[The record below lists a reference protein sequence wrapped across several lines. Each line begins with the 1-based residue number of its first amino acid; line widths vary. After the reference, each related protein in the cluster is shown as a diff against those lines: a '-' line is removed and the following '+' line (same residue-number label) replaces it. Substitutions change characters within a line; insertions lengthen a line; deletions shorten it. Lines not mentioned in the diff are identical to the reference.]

1 MEKEKVS
8 LNQKIERIT
17 FALFLFLLIHSAA
30 PSSIFE
36 TWVDKHRS
44 GSTLRKPQMLVLGAV
59 EGLTSVAHCQSSLK
73 IPIYIKGKEIQV
85 EVAKTPEERTH
96 GLMGRKHLG
105 KDEGML
111 FVFEREDYH
120 GFWMKD
126 TQISLS
132 IAFVDKGG
140 QIIGIED
147 MKPLTLET
155 HTPSQPIL
163 YALEMKKGWFSA
175 NAIKAGDVVKFS
187 K

>member
-1 MEKEKVS
+1 MKKEKVS
-8 LNQKIERIT
+8 LDQRIERIT
-17 FALFLFLLIHSAA
+17 FVLFLLTHLTA

-36 TWVDKHRS
+36 TWAEKRCS
-44 GSTLRKPQMLVLGAV
+44 GSTLSKPQMLVLSAV
-59 EGLTSVAHCQSSLK
+59 EGLTSVVHSQNPLK
-73 IPIYIKGKEIQV
+73 IPIYIKSKEIWV

-126 TQISLS
+126 TQIPLS
-132 IAFVDKGG
+132 IAFIDKEGR
-140 QIIGIED
+140 IVRITD
-147 MKPLTLET
+147 MNPLTLET
-155 HTPSQPIL
+155 HTPPQPIL

-175 NAIKAGDVVKFS
+175 SGIKVGDIIRFS

>member
-1 MEKEKVS
+1 MEKEEVA
-8 LNQKIERIT
+8 LGQKIDRIT
-17 FALFLFLLIHSAA
+17 FALLLFLLTHSAA
-30 PSSIFE
+30 PSSVLE
-36 TWVDKHRS
+36 TWVEKHCS
-44 GSTLRKPQMLVLGAV
+44 GSTLSEPQMLVLGAV
-59 EGLTSVAHCQSSLK
+59 EGLTSVAHSQSSLK

-175 NAIKAGDVVKFS
+175 NGIKVGDIVRFS